1 MGIPVKKPPI
11 ETVSILENSVI
22 PLTFMNNEAFVN
34 IPGLIDSNDNISH
47 LEESKS
53 PHQREFNRIFRS
65 LTDRRIENHS
75 QSVLKRLN
83 TLKVSIIENVAM
95 SARFHNSSNPIQH
108 IEMNK
113 SVNTL
118 INSKNIKN
126 EVTEITEE
134 EEKKV

>member
-11 ETVSILENSVI
+11 ETVSILENSGI
-22 PLTFMNNEAFVN
+22 PSNFMNDEAFVN
-34 IPGLIDSNDNISH
+34 IPGLIDSNDNRSH

-53 PHQREFNRIFRS
+53 PHQKEFYRIFRS
-65 LTDRRIENHS
+65 LTDRRRENQS
-75 QSVLKRLN
+75 QSVLKRQS
-83 TLKVSIIENVAM
+83 TLKVSVIENVVK
-95 SARFHNSSNPIQH
+95 SARFHNSMIPIQN

-118 INSKNIKN
+118 INSKINKN
-126 EVTEITEE
+126 EVSEITEE